1 MIDIVFNQGKVTQNK
16 DQDCIKRQSYPFFDI
31 KQKVQNENKEE
42 DKESIEEIRYNGNID
57 CKLILD

>member
-31 KQKVQNENKEE
+31 KQKVQNENNEE
-42 DKESIEEIRYNGNID
+42 DKESI
-57 CKLILD
+57 